1 MNNFWKYSSKFH
13 INLIKNFWSTSS
25 NFVIFTGQFPWYQL
39 MVPVKLRENRLRID
53 WDTSENWVK
62 IMTKMPRDLW
72 IRIVDSGCVAIATVL
87 AFLSFFRL
95 TTADV
100 RIRRQKPP
108 NSENRVFHI
117 SLNKGYIGK
126 AIFSRSFSARY
137 HILKK
142 KKKKKSL
149 LGLCRYSVGKYSLT
163 SGDLPCQFELLSHT
177 WITGGTYSVL
187 FQWRPAFSALWRRG
201 NSVVSVHHINNFWNT
216 LSNFTKFTGRS
227 P

>member
-13 INLIKNFWSTSS
+13 INLINNFWSTSS
-25 NFVIFTGQFPWYQL
+25 NFVIFTGQLPWYQL
-39 MVPVKLRENRLRID
+39 MVPAKLRENRLRID

-95 TTADV
+95 TTSEV

-117 SLNKGYIGK
+117 SLDKGYIGK

-142 KKKKKSL
+142 KKKKKNL

-163 SGDLPCQFELLSHT
+163 SGDLPCQFELLTHT
-177 WITGGTYSVL
+177 WTTGDTYSVL

-216 LSNFTKFTGRS
+216 LSNFTKFTGQS

>member
-13 INLIKNFWSTSS
+13 INLINNFWSTSS
-25 NFVIFTGQFPWYQL
+25 NFVIFTGQLPWYQL
-39 MVPVKLRENRLRID
+39 MVPAKLRENRLRID
-53 WDTSENWVK
+53 WDTSKNWVK

-87 AFLSFFRL
+87 AFLSFFVWRL
-95 TTADV
+95 LKSESDV
-100 RIRRQKPP
+100 KNRQTVEIGCFTSPSIRAI
-108 NSENRVFHI
+108 SEKQSFLVHFQLGII
-117 SLNKGYIGK
+117 SW
-126 AIFSRSFSARY
+126 
-137 HILKK
+137 KK
-142 KKKKKSL
+142 KKKKNL

-163 SGDLPCQFELLSHT
+163 SGDLPCQFELLTHT
-177 WITGGTYSVL
+177 WTTGGTYSVL

-216 LSNFTKFTGRS
+216 LSNFTKFTGQS